1 MKIPDKL
8 SSPPFMASKS
18 VAKRLGALRGAGLL
32 LAFLLVCQP
41 GAHAEEG
48 KWLDVDFPRDSP
60 VLPVSFSLRPTT
72 ARVVGS
78 SMALE
83 LHASLLLRNT
93 GSKSLSGLT
102 LRVDAQD
109 LTPAGRGSVTV
120 PSVEAKPGETFPVRI
135 DLELRRPFSLGQGE
149 GAMVRVSL
157 DCALFGDLTSYG
169 PDELG
174 SRRSLLVYEM
184 QARRDRQY
192 LAKLL
197 HSGQIAAIR
206 EELNFG
212 LEDLYPAR
220 LALELLRSPGAAL
233 QQQPVAVRTMPF
245 PNSPI
250 QALNGLAQVAGN
262 EVRDPRIEI
271 KNRSAKVVRSLEVGW
286 VVRDDRGRA
295 FIAGLLPSTV
305 ELDPV
310 QTATTTTTGV
320 LRFSRSAGPNV
331 SIASLLAFVSDVEF
345 ADGKLWIPSR
355 SDIDQATSDP
365 ILRQAMA
372 NSPEQQRLA
381 QVYRRRGISGLTE
394 ELRKAN

>member
-1 MKIPDKL
+1 MMERVLWIAFVL
-8 SSPPFMASKS
+8 
-18 VAKRLGALRGAGLL
+18 VLL
-32 LAFLLVCQP
+32 P
-41 GAHAEEG
+41 GARAEDG

-78 SMALE
+78 SIALN

-93 GSKSLSGLT
+93 GTKSISGLT

-135 DLELRRPFSLGQGE
+135 DLELKRPFSFGQGD

-157 DCALFGDLTSYG
+157 DCALFADLTSYG
-169 PDELG
+169 PDDLN

-197 HSGQIAAIR
+197 RSGRVAEIR

-212 LEDLYPAR
+212 LQDMYPAR
-220 LALELLRSPGAAL
+220 LALELLRAPSSSANE
-233 QQQPVAVRTMPF
+233 QPVAVRTMPF

-250 QALNGLAQVAGN
+250 QALNGLAQLAGN

-271 KNRSAKVVRSLEVGW
+271 KNRSAKPVRSLEVGW
-286 VVRDDRGRA
+286 IVRDDRGRA
-295 FIAGLLPSTV
+295 FMAGLLPSEV
-305 ELDPV
+305 ELAPV
-310 QTATTTTTGV
+310 QTATTSSAGV
-320 LRFSRSAGPNV
+320 LRFSRSSGQKLDV
-331 SIASLLAFVSDVEF
+331 ASLMAFVSDVEF

-355 SDIDQATSDP
+355 SDIQEATADP
-365 ILRQAMA
+365 MLRQVLA

-381 QVYRRRGISGLTE
+381 QVYRRRGISGLAE
-394 ELRKAN
+394 ELKKGN

>member
-1 MKIPDKL
+1 
-8 SSPPFMASKS
+8 MANKF
-18 VAKRLGALRGAGLL
+18 VKERRGAIWHCVLL
-32 LAFLLVCQP
+32 FAFLLVLP
-41 GAHAEEG
+41 PRARAEEG
-48 KWLDVDFPRDSP
+48 KWLDIDFPRDSP

-83 LHASLLLRNT
+83 LHASLVLRNS
-93 GSKSLSGLT
+93 GAKNLSGLT

-120 PSVEAKPGETFPVRI
+120 PSVEAEPGQTFPVRI

-149 GAMVRVSL
+149 GAMVHVSI

-184 QARRDRQY
+184 QARRDRRY
-192 LAKLL
+192 IAKLL
-197 HSGQIAAIR
+197 QSGRTAEIR

-212 LEDLYPAR
+212 LEDSYPAR
-220 LALELLRSPGAAL
+220 LALELLRSPGTAL

-245 PNSPI
+245 PSSPV
-250 QALNGLAQVAGN
+250 QAINGLAQVAGN

-271 KNRSAKVVRSLEVGW
+271 RNRSAKPVRSLEVGW

-295 FIAGLLPSTV
+295 FIAGLLPSV
-305 ELDPV
+305 IELGPV
-310 QTATTTTTGV
+310 QTATTANPGV
-320 LRFSRSAGPNV
+320 LRFSRSAGPNI
-331 SIASLLAFVSDVEF
+331 SIASLMAFVSDVEF

-381 QVYRRRGISGLTE
+381 QVYRRRGITGLAE
-394 ELRKAN
+394 ELKKAN